1 MYTHTAARLRSNHAY
16 RISEKQRNDRAN
28 LRFRDEVN
36 ENKWVR
42 DGTAGKDFH
51 KKYAKLKIKR

>member
-1 MYTHTAARLRSNHAY
+1 MYTHTATRLRSNHAY
-16 RISEKQRNDRAN
+16 RVSEKQRNDRAN

-51 KKYAKLKIKR
+51 KKHAKPKIKR

>member
-1 MYTHTAARLRSNHAY
+1 MYTHTATRLRSNHAY

-28 LRFRDEVN
+28 LRFKDDIS

-51 KKYAKLKIKR
+51 RKNAKPKTRR